1 MGLNSGG
8 SSNRTYLSISDGKI
22 AKRVPEGTAGSIK
35 CNSKDGTKVWYEQ
48 RFASLS
54 GYIVDVFKRV
64 SEQGYGDQLC
74 VVLKDGDEE
83 YQIQMPWSSRY
94 SSGFFLSM
102 PNIDAGKEIT
112 LSPWSKE
119 IDGKKK
125 TMLYL
130 RHGQEDI
137 KWFWTKDNPGYMPEM
152 KQIKVKGQIVWD
164 DSERQEFF
172 ERYLE
177 TTFKPTISAAAGMKK
192 AQKFIQDLDAKANE
206 SVEQSEDDLP
216 F

>member
-1 MGLNSGG
+1 
-8 SSNRTYLSISDGKI
+8 
-22 AKRVPEGTAGSIK
+22 
-35 CNSKDGTKVWYEQ
+35 
-48 RFASLS
+48 
-54 GYIVDVFKRV
+54 
-64 SEQGYGDQLC
+64 
-74 VVLKDGDEE
+74 
-83 YQIQMPWSSRY
+83 MPWSSRY

-119 IDGKKK
+119 IDGKKR

-137 KWFWTKDNPGYMPEM
+137 KWAWTRETPGDLPEM

-172 ERYLE
+172 EKYLE
-177 TTFKPTISAAAGMKK
+177 EKFKPSINAAHGMKK
-192 AQKFIQDLDAKANE
+192 AEKFMQKLDSMAKDESLEPQD
-206 SVEQSEDDLP
+206 DDLP

>member
-1 MGLNSGG
+1 MGLNQGG
-8 SSNRTYLSISDGKI
+8 SSNRTYLSIAGGKI

-35 CNSKDGTKVWYEQ
+35 CMSKDGTKIWYEE
-48 RFASLS
+48 RYTSLS
-54 GYIVDVFKRV
+54 GYITDVFKRV

-74 VVLKDGDEE
+74 VVLKDGGNE

-102 PNIDAGKEIT
+102 PNIDPAKEIT
-112 LSPWSKE
+112 LTPWSKE
-119 IDGKKK
+119 VDGKTR

-130 RHGQEDI
+130 RQGQEDI
-137 KWFWTKDNPGYMPEM
+137 KWAWTKDNPGNMPEM
-152 KQIKVKGQIVWD
+152 KQIKVKGQVVWD

-172 ERYLE
+172 EKYLNDMFLPKVKSTSVLKDAVE
-177 TTFKPTISAAAGMKK
+177 K
-192 AQKFIQDLDAKANE
+192 LD
-206 SVEQSEDDLP
+206 SYVDDENDSGLP